1 MKCHFYFQSKEESE
15 ANVHALLDEKEDLKK
30 QCDGLNKL
38 LEEMK
43 VGKHI
48 FICLF
53 SCLFC
58 CFFYFSLEKKQ
69 AHQAKKNSFGFKR
82 HTKIQK
88 L

>member
-43 VGKHI
+43 VGGK
-48 FICLF
+48 
-53 SCLFC
+53 
-58 CFFYFSLEKKQ
+58 
-69 AHQAKKNSFGFKR
+69 
-82 HTKIQK
+82 
-88 L
+88 